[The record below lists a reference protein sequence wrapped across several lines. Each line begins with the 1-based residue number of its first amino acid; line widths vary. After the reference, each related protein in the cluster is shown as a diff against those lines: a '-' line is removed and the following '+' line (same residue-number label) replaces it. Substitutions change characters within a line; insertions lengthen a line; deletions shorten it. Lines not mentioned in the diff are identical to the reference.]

1 MNIITVVVICPMAHI
16 ISSPK
21 HRHNA
26 IVYPSSLTS
35 RQEQNN
41 ENIIDMCLSCHE
53 FYYGRCPREPS
64 AAECDD
70 IFTEL
75 FALAPS
81 ITKVP
86 LFMECNPNGMICL

>member
-1 MNIITVVVICPMAHI
+1 MKNQFLLI
-16 ISSPK
+16 
-21 HRHNA
+21 
-26 IVYPSSLTS
+26 PSSLTS

-53 FYYGRCPREPS
+53 FNYGRCPREPS

-75 FALAPS
+75 FALTPS
-81 ITKVP
+81 ITEVS
-86 LFMECNPNGMICL
+86 LFMEFNPTGMR